1 MPAIA
6 TENLSKRFGEV
17 MAVDGLTIE
26 VHPGELFAFLGPN
39 GAGKTTTIHML
50 CTLLRPTTGSA
61 RVAGHDCVKEA
72 WAVRR
77 AIGLVFQES
86 TLDKDLTVEENLW
99 FTCRLYDLPS
109 RLAAARIAEILDLVG
124 LNDRKDQLTKQL
136 SGGLRRRLDIARG
149 ILHRP
154 RVVFLDEPT
163 VGLDPQAR
171 RQMWE
176 FLERLRQREETT
188 LFMTTH
194 YMEEAET
201 CDRVGIIDHG
211 RLIAL
216 GTPGDLKRV
225 FKGDVVQVRSD
236 HLDELARAI
245 RERFHL
251 TPQVT
256 DRGLLLEVMDGE
268 AFLPLL
274 LRGFGD
280 RITGIH
286 IQRPSLNEV
295 FLHLTGREFRP

>member
-136 SGGLRRRLDIARG
+136 SGGDSTSPAASSTGPGSSFSTSRPLASTRRPGARCGNFSRGCASGRKRL
-149 ILHRP
+149 
-154 RVVFLDEPT
+154 
-163 VGLDPQAR
+163 
-171 RQMWE
+171 
-176 FLERLRQREETT
+176 
-188 LFMTTH
+188 
-194 YMEEAET
+194 
-201 CDRVGIIDHG
+201 
-211 RLIAL
+211 
-216 GTPGDLKRV
+216 
-225 FKGDVVQVRSD
+225 
-236 HLDELARAI
+236 
-245 RERFHL
+245 
-251 TPQVT
+251 
-256 DRGLLLEVMDGE
+256 
-268 AFLPLL
+268 
-274 LRGFGD
+274 
-280 RITGIH
+280 
-286 IQRPSLNEV
+286 SL
-295 FLHLTGREFRP
+295 